1 MEKIINQ
8 AFTAH
13 QEGKFEK
20 AEQLYRSILENQPT
34 YLDVNNNLG
43 VILQKLERLREAFV
57 STQKVIKLRSEY
69 FPARINLDVVS
80 NKAVLS
86 WHLPTIKK

>member
-13 QEGKFEK
+13 QEGRLKE

-34 YLDVNNNLG
+34 NLDVNNNLG
-43 VILQKLERLREAFV
+43 VILQKLGRLSGAFV
-57 STQKVIKLRSEY
+57 STQKAIKLRSEY
-69 FPARINLDVVS
+69 FLARINLDVVS
-80 NKAVLS
+80 NKTVLS